1 MAEDGKSRIIYV
13 GQGEYI
19 EGDSVCALGV
29 FDGVHMG
36 HRTIIADCIA
46 RAKSS
51 GARSVILTFDVDPL
65 EVLRP
70 DASARKLQ
78 SNEDRIEMLRT
89 LGADV
94 VAIQHFDH
102 DFARMHPLVYIQEA
116 ITKFMTPKCI
126 FVGKDFRFGHKASG
140 DVALLKKELYE
151 FGCTVVG
158 EELYCELGAPVTAT
172 RVRNLI
178 EEGALD
184 SANELLGRYHTIRAT
199 VAHGREVGRTLGFP
213 TANLVGEHD
222 YVKMCDGVY
231 AGYVEVEGTWHRAS
245 ISVGVP
251 KTFGDIAWTT
261 EAHIIDFDEDIY
273 DAHVRAAFARYLRPM
288 VKFDSLGELT
298 AQIARDTQAAA
309 DLPAYE

>member
-1 MAEDGKSRIIYV
+1 MMAEGTSRIIRV

-19 EGDSVCALGV
+19 HGDSMCALGV
-29 FDGVHMG
+29 FDGVHAG
-36 HRTIIADCIA
+36 HRTIIADCIK
-46 RAKSS
+46 RAHET
-51 GARSVILTFDVDPL
+51 GAKAVILTFDVDPL

-70 DASARKLQ
+70 DISARKLL
-78 SNEDRIEMLRT
+78 SNDDRIEMLRT

-94 VAIQHFDH
+94 VAIQRFDLE
-102 DFARMHPLVYIQEA
+102 FSRMHPLVYIQES

-126 FVGKDFRFGHKASG
+126 FVGKDFRFGHKAAG
-140 DVALLKKELYE
+140 DVPLLKKELYE
-151 FGCTVVG
+151 FGCAVVG
-158 EELYCELGAPVTAT
+158 EELYCELGAPVTTT
-172 RVRNLI
+172 RIRNLI

-184 SANELLGRYHTIRAT
+184 NANELLGRNHSFRAT

-213 TANLVGEHD
+213 TANLVAEHD

-231 AGYVEVEGTWHRAS
+231 AGYLEVEGVWHRAS

-273 DAHVRAAFARYLRPM
+273 DAHVRVAFARYLRPM

-309 DLPAYE
+309 DLPAFE

>member
-1 MAEDGKSRIIYV
+1 MKSEGKSRVIRV
-13 GQGEYI
+13 GQGEFVH
-19 EGDSVCALGV
+19 GDSVCALGV
-29 FDGVHMG
+29 FDGVHAG
-36 HRTIIADCIA
+36 HRTIISDCIEKA
-46 RAKSS
+46 RET
-51 GARSVILTFDVDPL
+51 GANSVILTFDVDPV
-65 EVLRP
+65 EVLSP
-70 DASARKLQ
+70 DKSARKLL
-78 SNEDRIEMLRT
+78 SNDDRIEMLRT

-102 DFARMHPLVYIQEA
+102 EFARMHPLVYIQEA

-126 FVGKDFRFGHKASG
+126 FVGKDFRFGHKAAG
-140 DVALLKKELYE
+140 DLTLLKRELYE
-151 FGCTVVG
+151 FGCAVVG

-172 RVRNLI
+172 RIRNLI

-184 SANELLGRYHTIRAT
+184 SANELLGRPHFFRAT

-213 TANLVGEHD
+213 TANLVAEHD

-231 AGYVEVEGTWHRAS
+231 AGYVEVDGTWHRAS

-261 EAHIIDFDEDIY
+261 EAHIIDFDADIY

-288 VKFDSLGELT
+288 VKFDSPAELM
-298 AQIARDTQAAA
+298 AQIARDTQTAA
-309 DLPAYE
+309 DLPDFE